1 MDDINILLTNE
12 LRCLGCLVCPAVPGA
27 RQRDTSR
34 QWDSSDEPFFCDRSE
49 VEVVDQVVDLW

>member
-49 VEVVDQVVDLW
+49 VEVVYPVVDLW

>member
-1 MDDINILLTNE
+1 MNKKSKTTNC
-12 LRCLGCLVCPAVPGA
+12 LRCLVCPAVPGA

-49 VEVVDQVVDLW
+49 VEVVDQVVDLG

>member
-1 MDDINILLTNE
+1 MVIVKF
-12 LRCLGCLVCPAVPGA
+12 CLGGLVWPAVPGA

-49 VEVVDQVVDLW
+49 VEVVYQAVDLG